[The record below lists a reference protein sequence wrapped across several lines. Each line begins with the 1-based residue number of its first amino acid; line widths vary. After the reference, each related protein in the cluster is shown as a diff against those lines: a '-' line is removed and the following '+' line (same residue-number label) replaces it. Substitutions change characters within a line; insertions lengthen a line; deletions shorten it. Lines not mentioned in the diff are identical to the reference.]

1 MKKLTYFLFA
11 TLAMLAIASC
21 QNSKAPKDA
30 STTQGFQGTLA
41 ETDTTDMLKLADDCM
56 ALLQASK
63 LDEALDMLYEYDD
76 STHSVTPLSE
86 ETRSAYKK
94 KFTMFP
100 VVKYT
105 RAYYSFNAEGCND
118 VKYNVSFGEDFD
130 GQSPKTAFMFNPVK
144 IDGQWYLS
152 VKRSD
157 QSLDELNR

>member
-1 MKKLTYFLFA
+1 MGGQDGLD
-11 TLAMLAIASC
+11 II
-21 QNSKAPKDA
+21 
-30 STTQGFQGTLA
+30 ST
-41 ETDTTDMLKLADDCM
+41 LKLGNGDNREKPVFSGLVLFDEEVEVGVPYDGRVI
-56 ALLQASK
+56 

-157 QSLDELNR
+157 QSLDEMNR